1 MSFSSKQV
9 VAIAWAIAVAVV
21 LAPVGVIAARSQL
34 VKITDSANTSRKARV
49 SSVGALRVESR
60 PGVIAQAQNISH
72 VDVQSLSPRKLLQ
85 VTGPTRMAVSEV
97 TVGVHNTGNPV
108 NEPTVAELN
117 YYVRVSGTN
126 TCGQTGWT
134 GTVLRRFTLKT
145 DETFQMKFDGPPLMV
160 PRPSSGKVACV
171 AMKLYQWV
179 GDTKVDFG
187 ATVYPIH

>member
-9 VAIAWAIAVAVV
+9 VAISWAIAVAVV
-21 LAPVGVIAARSQL
+21 LAPVGVIAAGSQL
-34 VKITDSANTSRKARV
+34 VKITDGADSSRKARV
-49 SSVGALRVESR
+49 SSVGALKVESR
-60 PGVIAQAQNISH
+60 PGVLTHALNVSH

-117 YYVRVSGTN
+117 YYVRVSGTS
-126 TCGQTGWT
+126 TCGGTGWS
-134 GTVLRRFTLKT
+134 GTVLRRFTLKN
-145 DETFQMKFDGPPLMV
+145 DETLQMKFDGPPLMV
-160 PRPSSGKVACV
+160 PQPASGKVACV

-179 GDTKVDFG
+179 GETKVDFG
-187 ATVYPIH
+187 ATVYPIK